1 MLLWPVVE
9 YLKSPELV
17 VRFQQWF
24 GIQYIDPID
33 HNDATAIAAA
43 DSTAKKDSEDDGIGL
58 GNATTT
64 TTTIYDNHLRPT
76 TAVHHKRHT
85 PNDTQAR
92 PQDVSVSDS
101 TSDEGF
107 NEPKQHVSPDR
118 YVITNR
124 FWYYLFRLG
133 TEMGDEIFYAAT
145 IPFWFWNIDGA
156 VGRRVVLVWAT
167 VMYIGQGL
175 KDVIKWPRPG
185 WPVQRLQTKWGME
198 YGMPSTHA
206 MVASSMPLSV
216 VLYMIDR

>member
-1 MLLWPVVE
+1 MLWPVIE

-17 VRFQQWF
+17 VRLQQWF
-24 GIQYIDPID
+24 GIQYLDPID
-33 HNDATAIAAA
+33 HS
-43 DSTAKKDSEDDGIGL
+43 DSTKKDSEDDGIGL
-58 GNATTT
+58 CSISTNV
-64 TTTIYDNHLRPT
+64 YDNHLRPT
-76 TAVHHKRHT
+76 TTVHHTRHI
-85 PNDTQAR
+85 PNPSQ
-92 PQDVSVSDS
+92 PQDLSVSDS

-107 NEPKQHVSPDR
+107 NEPKQHDSPSR
-118 YVITNR
+118 YLITNR
-124 FWYYLFRLG
+124 FWYYLFVLG

-145 IPFWFWNIDGA
+145 IPFWFWNVDGA

-175 KDVIKWPRPG
+175 KDIIKWPRPG